1 MQFCLLGFLNGSLGQ
16 LFQENRTK
24 DNFKAL
30 KEPITNT
37 NEEEFGIKVQQ
48 VMLNAARHC
57 FQNTGT

>member
-1 MQFCLLGFLNGSLGQ
+1 MQFCLLGLLNGSLG
-16 LFQENRTK
+16 QENRTK

-48 VMLNAARHC
+48 VMLNAVRHG
-57 FQNTGT
+57 FQNTGV

>member
-1 MQFCLLGFLNGSLGQ
+1 MKFFLLGHLNGPLGQ
-16 LFQENRTK
+16 LSPENRTQ

-48 VMLNAARHC
+48 VMLNAARHG
-57 FQNTGT
+57 FQNTGV